1 MSIDA
6 ALLIAR
12 SGLLHTQRGLSN
24 AADNVANAQTEGYTR
39 KRLSGVSVGADG
51 QGMGVLTLGPLRD
64 VDTALLK
71 EIRLRK
77 SDVAAAE
84 VREAVLARIDKAY
97 GDPTKGEGL
106 GDLVGKL
113 RSAFIELRYDPS
125 QVVKQQAVVLN
136 ASQELVSRFNDVSR
150 IVGEAR
156 QAAHYS
162 IMQEVREVNATLRE
176 IAGLTR
182 EIMKQTGAGRSTADA
197 EDKRDKALG
206 QLSASMAFKAVSQA
220 NGDLMLLG
228 TGGIAIPLQE
238 TGDTFSTADAT
249 IAPESFYGTGGLIP
263 GIKLNGLDVTAQ
275 ITGGRL
281 GEYIKLRDQTLPR
294 YQAELDV
301 AAVEI
306 AARFEGEGLRLF
318 SDSNGNV
325 PNPDLGYAATGSTQ
339 IGFASRIQ
347 INAAVRANVSTLRD
361 GTHTISPK
369 PPAAT
374 PWFTPNPATGP
385 AGFTLL
391 IDRLLDNSFGD
402 KNSKGDSWGG
412 FATTGLGPDG
422 KLSSPFSSPRNIEDY
437 AMLVTAMQTSDSSIA
452 AKSMESMKQ
461 LAEGLEARFSRE
473 SRVDVDSEMASLIQL
488 QNAYAANARVMST
501 AQTMWET
508 LFGSVR

>member
-12 SGLLHTQRGLSN
+12 SGLLHTQRSLSN

-39 KRLSGVSVGADG
+39 KRLSSVSVGADG
-51 QGMGVLTLGPLRD
+51 QGMGVVTLGPLRD

-84 VREAVLARIDKAY
+84 VREGVLSRIDAAY
-97 GDPTKGEGL
+97 GDPAKGEGL

-113 RSAFIELRYDPS
+113 RSSFIELRADPS

-136 ASQELVSRFNDVSR
+136 ASQQLVSRFNDVSR

-156 QAAHYS
+156 QSAHDS
-162 IMQEVREVNATLRE
+162 IVAEVREVNATLRE
-176 IAGLTR
+176 IAGLTK
-182 EIMKQTGAGRSTADA
+182 EIIKQTGTGTSTAAA
-197 EDKRDKALG
+197 EDKRDLALG
-206 QLSASMAFKAVSQA
+206 RLSASMGFTAVSQA

-228 TGGIAIPLQE
+228 SGGISIPLRE
-238 TGDTFSTADAT
+238 TGDTFSVDAAT
-249 IAPESFYGTGGLIP
+249 IGPEMFYGTGGIIP
-263 GIKLNGLDVTAQ
+263 GVKLNGFDVTSR

-281 GEYIKLRDQTLPR
+281 EEYIRLRDQTLPR

-318 SDSNGNV
+318 TDSSGNV
-325 PNPDLGYAATGSTQ
+325 PDPDLGYAATGSKQ
-339 IGFASRIQ
+339 IGFANKIQ
-347 INAAVRANVSTLRD
+347 INDAVRTNVNTLRD
-361 GTHTISPK
+361 GTHSTSPK

-374 PWFTPNPATGP
+374 PWFTPNPSNGP

-391 IDRLLDNSFGD
+391 IDRLLENSFGD

-437 AMLVTAMQTSDSSIA
+437 TVLITGMQTSDSSIA
-452 AKSMESMKQ
+452 AKSLESMKQ
-461 LAEGLEARFSRE
+461 LAEGLDARFNRE

>member
-12 SGLLHTQRGLSN
+12 SGLLHTQRALSN

-39 KRLSGVSVGADG
+39 KRLSSVSVGADG

-84 VREAVLARIDKAY
+84 AREAVLARIDKAY
-97 GDPTKGEGL
+97 GDPSQGEGL

-125 QVVKQQAVVLN
+125 LVVKQQAVVLS
-136 ASQELVSRFNDVSR
+136 ASQDLVARFNDLSR
-150 IVGEAR
+150 VVGEAR
-156 QAAHYS
+156 QAAQDS
-162 IMQEVREVNATLRE
+162 IMSEVREVNATLRE
-176 IAGLTR
+176 IAGLTSDIIR
-182 EIMKQTGAGRSTADA
+182 QTGAGTSTADA
-197 EDKRDKALG
+197 EDKRDEALNR
-206 QLSASMAFKAVSQA
+206 LSASLGFKAVSQP
-220 NGDLMLLG
+220 NGDLILLG
-228 TGGIAIPLQE
+228 TGGISIPLRE
-238 TGDTFSTADAT
+238 TGDTFSTADAAIT
-249 IAPESFYGTGGLIP
+249 PEIFYGTGGLIP

-281 GEYIKLRDQTLPR
+281 GEYIRLRDQTLPR

-301 AAVEI
+301 AAIEI

-325 PNPDLGYAATGSTQ
+325 PDPDLGYAATGSTQ
-339 IGFASRIQ
+339 IGFASRMQ
-347 INAAVRANVSTLRD
+347 VNAAVRANVSTLRD
-361 GTHTISPK
+361 GTHSISPK
-369 PPAAT
+369 PPATT
-374 PWFTPNPATGP
+374 PWFTPNPAGGP

-402 KNSKGDSWGG
+402 KSSKGNSWGG

-422 KLSSPFSSPRNIEDY
+422 TLSSPFSSPRNIEDY
-437 AMLVTAMQTSDSSIA
+437 TVLVTAMHTSDSNIA
-452 AKSMESMKQ
+452 AESLDSIKQ
-461 LAEGLEARFSRE
+461 LANGLEARFSRE